1 MAVSSAQF
9 EQVRPL
15 RPDENLQSAAEDSIR
30 KITERDGAQQVQCK
44 CKHVLIIS
52 PQLSNDNYS
61 TTRGLKYK
69 AITPGGRVFGSVQ
82 PPGSKSLTNRAL
94 IISAL
99 AEGCS
104 HLIGP
109 LESDDTAVLRHAL
122 SQLGATIT
130 DTEKGWMVE
139 GGVSCL
145 GTCIT
150 SKSRVLDVG
159 ASGTS
164 ARFLTALA
172 ALAPGVTTID
182 GTEQMRLRPMRGLI
196 DALRVMGCK
205 VVSVSEGGGLPVT
218 IEGGHTLVGGVVP
231 VDVRTSSQFCSA
243 LMMIAPFVGE
253 EVILEFIDGQAT
265 SRPYLYSTAET
276 MEQFGVKPTVRKTQ
290 ISIPATCYKAGE
302 IVIEADAS
310 AAVYP
315 WAVAAITGGEVT
327 VRGISHTSSQADM
340 GVLSVLEKMGC
351 SVQAGALEITVR
363 GPERLRAVTVDMNH
377 CPDAAV
383 AIAVVALFAKGVT
396 RIKNIA
402 NLRVKETDRLT
413 ALERELTKLGAQVT
427 TTEDS
432 ISIAPGPLRGAAI
445 DTYNDHRMA
454 MAFSLAGLVVEGVT
468 IANPDCVSKT
478 WPRFFK
484 VLDELCSN
492 NVHGKVV

>member
-1 MAVSSAQF
+1 MLLKKVVERS
-9 EQVRPL
+9 
-15 RPDENLQSAAEDSIR
+15 DS
-30 KITERDGAQQVQCK
+30 
-44 CKHVLIIS
+44 KHKTL
-52 PQLSNDNYS
+52 
-61 TTRGLKYK
+61 
-69 AITPGGRVFGSVQ
+69 TPCGRVFGSVH

-94 IISAL
+94 IIAAL

-130 DTEKGWMVE
+130 ETKRGWMVE
-139 GGVSCL
+139 GGVSRL
-145 GTCIT
+145 GTRN
-150 SKSRVLDVG
+150 SSRVLDVG

-172 ALAPGVTTID
+172 GLAPGVTTID
-182 GTEQMRLRPMRGLI
+182 GTERMRLRPMGGLI
-196 DALRVMGCK
+196 DALRVMGCE
-205 VVSVSEGGGLPVT
+205 VVSVSDGGGLPVT
-218 IEGGHTLVGGVVP
+218 IEGGLPLRGGVIP

-253 EVILEFIDGQAT
+253 EVVLEFIDGQVT

-276 MEQFGVKPTVRKTQ
+276 MEKFGVKPTVRETH
-290 ISIPATCYKAGE
+290 IFIPAASYQAGE
-302 IVIEADAS
+302 IIIEADAS

-327 VRGISHTSSQADM
+327 VTGISHTSTQADM
-340 GVLSVLEKMGC
+340 GVLGVLEQMGC
-351 SVQAGALEITVR
+351 SVQARAMEITVR
-363 GPERLRAVTVDMNH
+363 GPERLQAVTVDMNH

-383 AIAVVALFAKGVT
+383 AIAVVALSAEGVT
-396 RIKNIA
+396 CIKNIA

-413 ALERELTKLGAQVT
+413 ALEHELSKLGAYVT
-427 TTEDS
+427 MTEDS
-432 ISIAPGPLRGAAI
+432 ISIAPGPLKGGAI

-468 IANPDCVSKT
+468 IANPDCVAKT
-478 WPRFFK
+478 WPEFFS
-484 VLDELCSN
+484 VLDQLCS
-492 NVHGKVV
+492 GSA